1 MKVGD
6 LVVLSPSETRRGFR
20 YEFQIGVVI
29 QVKNKG
35 ELVAV
40 SFSGE
45 MFTFQKKALQVISEH
60 R

>member
-20 YEFQIGVVI
+20 YEFQMGIVV
-29 QVKNKG
+29 QTKAKG
-35 ELVAV
+35 DLVAV

-45 MFTFQKKALQVISEH
+45 ILAFQKKALQVISES